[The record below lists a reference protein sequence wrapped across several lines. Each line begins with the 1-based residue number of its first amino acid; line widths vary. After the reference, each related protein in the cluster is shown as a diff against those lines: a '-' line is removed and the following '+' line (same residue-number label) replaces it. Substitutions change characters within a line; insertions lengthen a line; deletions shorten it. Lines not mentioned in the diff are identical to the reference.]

1 MLRGLLN
8 RLLSPRAPGAR
19 MPLDYRAALARLEA
33 DAGRVNDALRQAF
46 DRRRAALLTGDDAEV
61 DRLDAV
67 IDQLS
72 REQERAEV
80 IERELL
86 SRASQLPETF
96 P

>member
-8 RLLSPRAPGAR
+8 RLLRPRPPSAR
-19 MPLDYRAALARLEA
+19 TPLDYRAALARLEA
-33 DAGRVNDALRQAF
+33 DAERVSVALRQAF
-46 DRRRAALLTGDDAEV
+46 DRRRAALLAGDDAAV

-72 REQERAEV
+72 REQERGEV
-80 IERELL
+80 LERELL
-86 SRASQLPETF
+86 SRATTLPETT